1 MRTLEMLAGLPDA
14 KTRGYHLAHVGV
26 TPSEEA
32 CTQSH
37 LARLKTYAN
46 LSHPIPQSAIS
57 LLLYCDAAIA
67 LWLVMAH
74 YRRGQMCGETGGT
87 YRSMQAILSLR

>member
-1 MRTLEMLAGLPDA
+1 MPAGLPDA
-14 KTRGYHLAHVGV
+14 KPRGYYLAHVGV

-37 LARLKTYAN
+37 LARLKTYAK
-46 LSHPIPQSAIS
+46 LSRPIPQLPIS
-57 LLLYCDAAIA
+57 LLFYCDAAIA

-87 YRSMQAILSLR
+87 HRSMQAIMSLR

>member
-1 MRTLEMLAGLPDA
+1 MPAGLPDA
-14 KTRGYHLAHVGV
+14 KPRGYHLAHVGV

-37 LARLKTYAN
+37 LARLKIYA
-46 LSHPIPQSAIS
+46 SISCPIPHPAIS
-57 LLLYCDAAIA
+57 LLSYCDAAIA

-87 YRSMQAILSLR
+87 HRSMQAIVSLR